1 MPAGSSSVRS
11 ARSFGRTGGSG
22 ESTCPG
28 RMGPEVVAI
37 CRRYAELRMQLLPY
51 LYTLAWYAHTRGE
64 PLMRPLVYHYP
75 DDPAGWELG
84 SQYLLSPDL
93 LVAPVTRPGATHW
106 PV

>member
-1 MPAGSSSVRS
+1 
-11 ARSFGRTGGSG
+11 
-22 ESTCPG
+22 
-28 RMGPEVVAI
+28 MGPEVVAI